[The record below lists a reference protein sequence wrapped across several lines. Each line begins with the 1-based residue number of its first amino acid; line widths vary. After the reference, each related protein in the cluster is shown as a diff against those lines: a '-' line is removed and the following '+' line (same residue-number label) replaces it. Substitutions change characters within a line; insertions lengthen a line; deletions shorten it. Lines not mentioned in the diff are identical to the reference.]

1 MTNSKRILIIIGS
14 ATKNSSNRKLMEQ
27 VLEKNSG
34 MTFQI
39 YDDLAVLPHFDT
51 SLTDIDTPEEIK
63 EIRRD
68 IEESAGVI
76 ISTPEYI
83 FSIPSRLKNLL
94 EWCVSTNVFL
104 DKPVA
109 FITGS
114 ANGEKG
120 HEELSLLLKTLGAK
134 TDDKH
139 QLLIKGIRGRLEPDG
154 SIENNTFAKVLELVT
169 DFEKSVSSLK

>member
-1 MTNSKRILIIIGS
+1 MASSKKILIIIGS
-14 ATKNSSNRKLMEQ
+14 ATKNSSNQKLMEQ
-27 VLEKNSG
+27 ILEKNPNIYFR
-34 MTFQI
+34 M
-39 YDDLAVLPHFDT
+39 YDDLSALPHFDT
-51 SLTDIDTPEEIK
+51 SLTDVDTPEEIVK
-63 EIRRD
+63 IREYIND
-68 IEESAGVI
+68 SAGVI

-120 HEELSLLLKTLGAK
+120 HEELLLILKTLGAVI
-134 TDDKH
+134 DDKH
-139 QLLIKGIRGRLEPDG
+139 QLLVKAIKGKFESDG
-154 SIENNTFAKVLELVT
+154 SVENNTFVKVLELVT
-169 DFEKSVSSLK
+169 DFEQSVSSLK